1 MAYLIVSDIHI
12 QRSSGKSRLC
22 ADIHWGS
29 RTRSLWFEVEHQYEE
44 YLSTERAD
52 AFLVALL
59 PFAMLNSLN
68 MRVDACVSE
77 ELIYRVRTILVPTL
91 TANIAEYHPIDIEAP
106 CDATVVNS
114 THGVATA
121 LSCGVDSF
129 YTVLKHLNGETK
141 GFNLSHLTYFNIM
154 NSSQWKL
161 YGEDASRDF
170 TEARIRYVS
179 PVAKLLGLQLVE
191 VDTNFDVFY
200 HEYALLSTFTFRY
213 FAVVLALQKLF
224 HKYYWSSSFSFSQ
237 FGIKLDNISRFDLL
251 SVYCLSN
258 ENTEFY
264 SAGSEVTRLE
274 KTAYISEFDIT
285 YKYLNVCWRTLYNCN
300 ACDKCKRTML
310 TLYALGKLDLYNE
323 VFDVKRFYRNIH
335 EYLGY
340 LLFMRGEGVFY
351 EEIYQCMMKR
361 GVQIPQA
368 AESYARKLN
377 SRRLWHQIKGLRHQI
392 KGTVKILAHL
402 EG

>member
-1 MAYLIVSDIHI
+1 LAHLIISDIRI
-12 QRSSGKSRLC
+12 QRTSGKSRLC
-22 ADIHWGS
+22 ADIHWRS
-29 RTRSLWFEVEHQYEE
+29 RTRSLWFEVDHKYEE

-59 PFAMLNSLN
+59 PFAMLNNLN
-68 MRVDACVSE
+68 MRVDASVSE
-77 ELIYRVRTILVPTL
+77 KLIYQVKTILVPTL
-91 TANIAEYHPIDIEAP
+91 TAHIVECHSIDIEAK
-106 CDATVVNS
+106 CDATVLNS

-154 NSSQWKL
+154 NHSQWKL

-179 PVAKLLGLQLVE
+179 PVAKRLGLQLVE

-200 HEYALLSTFTFRY
+200 HEYALLSTATFRY

-224 HKYYWSSSFSFSQ
+224 GKYYWSSSYSFSQ
-237 FGIKLDNISRFDLL
+237 FDIVLGNIAHFDLL

-264 SAGSEVTRLE
+264 STGSEATRLE
-274 KTAYISEFDIT
+274 KTAYISDFDIT
-285 YKYLNVCWRTLYNCN
+285 YRYLNVCWKTLYNCN
-300 ACDKCKRTML
+300 TCDKCKRTML

-323 VFDVKRFYRNIH
+323 VFDVKRFYHNIH

-340 LLFMRGEGVFY
+340 MLFMRDGGGDFY
-351 EEIYQCMMKR
+351 EEIYQCMLKR
-361 GVQIPQA
+361 GIQIPHT
-368 AESYARKLN
+368 AESYARKLD
-377 SRRLWHQIKGLRHQI
+377 SKSLWRQI
-392 KGTVKILAHL
+392 KGTIKILADL
-402 EG
+402 KGQR